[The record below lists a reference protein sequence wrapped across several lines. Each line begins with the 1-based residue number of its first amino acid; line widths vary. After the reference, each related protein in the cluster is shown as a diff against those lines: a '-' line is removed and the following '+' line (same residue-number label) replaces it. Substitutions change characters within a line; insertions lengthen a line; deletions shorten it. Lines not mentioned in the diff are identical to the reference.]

1 LISPLPTTLKVWFAL
16 PEKVAVVDPPPVV
29 PMMLTEPSFSKYW
42 FAPAVVLPPVIVQL
56 VVALPAVK
64 LLVPFTKR
72 LPWLISVSVLT
83 KTAPAVFVMVQ
94 VLVPVPVA

>member
-1 LISPLPTTLKVWFAL
+1 MT
-16 PEKVAVVDPPPVV
+16 
-29 PMMLTEPSFSKYW
+29 LTEPSFSKYW
-42 FAPAVVLPPVIVQL
+42 FAPAVVVPPVIVQL

-72 LPWLISVSVLT
+72 LPWLIRLSVLV
-83 KTAPAVFVMVQ
+83 KTVPTFVIVQ